1 MSPQLRVIIAVVV
14 VLYLITVIFLIRRNH
29 FRIKYSLLWLF
40 SGIIML
46 LLVVFPQILF
56 LFADFCG
63 IEVPVNG
70 LVSVIIFC
78 LILIIMSLTGAL
90 SKLSENSK
98 TMSQK
103 LGILEERVRELEN
116 RDEKGCEKEN
126 S

>member
-1 MSPQLRVIIAVVV
+1 
-14 VLYLITVIFLIRRNH
+14 
-29 FRIKYSLLWLF
+29 
-40 SGIIML
+40 
-46 LLVVFPQILF
+46 
-56 LFADFCG
+56 
-63 IEVPVNG
+63 
-70 LVSVIIFC
+70 
-78 LILIIMSLTGAL
+78 MSLTGAL

>member
-56 LFADFCG
+56 LFADLCG